1 MSDFLK
7 PYNAKDHE
15 ERMYAKWLE
24 SGFFTPENLPNANAR
39 EPFTITMPPP
49 NATGTLHLGHALEYS
64 FQDAIIRYKRM
75 RGLKTLWLP
84 GTDHAAI
91 ATNTK
96 VEKILIK
103 EEGKNRHDIGR
114 EAFVKKVED
123 FVANSRGVMQK
134 QIRQMGASVG
144 WSRKAFLLD

>member
-1 MSDFLK
+1 MQILGFSIIHDM
-7 PYNAKDHE
+7 E
-15 ERMYAKWLE
+15 ELPKAYDPKSVEDKIYKLWE
-24 SGFFTPENLPNANAR
+24 EGGFFNPDNLPGDRKEVFSVAL
-39 EPFTITMPPP
+39 PPP

-64 FQDAIIRYKRM
+64 LQDAIVRYHRM
-75 RGLKTLWLP
+75 KGEKVLWVP

-103 EEGKNRHDIGR
+103 EGGKNRHDIGR

-123 FVANSRGVMQK
+123 FVANS
-134 QIRQMGASVG
+134 
-144 WSRKAFLLD
+144 